1 MLAAQ
6 SSTTDL
12 ERWREL
18 WKELN
23 CKTNADEVFS
33 ILVKFYSEPHRAY
46 HTLGHIRH
54 CLNEFE
60 SVRHLAMRDREIE
73 LAIWFHDAVYKPMAK
88 DNEERSARLAEQ
100 FLLEAEVPATVVE
113 RVFKLILA
121 TKHDA
126 IPDEP
131 DARLL
136 VDIDLSTL
144 GAPEEIFDEY
154 AKNIRFEYKHVPWL
168 FYKRKRV
175 ALLMSFLSRP
185 KIYLTEEFRERCEA
199 QARQNLA
206 RSIARLRA

>member
-1 MLAAQ
+1 M
-6 SSTTDL
+6 TDL

-18 WKELN
+18 WKRLH
-23 CKTNADEVFS
+23 CRTNADAMFH
-33 ILVKFYSEPHRAY
+33 ILAKYYSEPHRAY
-46 HTLGHIRH
+46 HTLDHIRH

-60 SVRHLAMRDREIE
+60 SVQHLAACGNEIE
-73 LAIWFHDAVYKPMAK
+73 LAIWSHDAIYKPVAK

-100 FLLEAEVPATVVE
+100 FLLEAEVPATIVE
-113 RVFKLILA
+113 RVSKLILA

-131 DARLL
+131 DTRML

-154 AKNIRFEYKHVPWL
+154 EKNIRFEYKHVPWL

-175 ALLMSFLSRP
+175 VLLTSFLSRP
-185 KIYLTEEFRERCEA
+185 SLYLTEEFRHRYEA